1 MALVPQGLVLLL
13 SMAQT
18 VAVIRLGR
26 KQVLV
31 QRLQAVESL
40 ARVTVLASDKTGT
53 LTTGAITLEKVEPLT
68 DDGRG
73 GDGRVETA
81 LAAIAA
87 ADEFPNATMKA
98 IQAAHP
104 HDPGWSVVDRIPFD
118 STHKYHGG
126 RVRARRR
133 VVRRRARGAAPW

>member
-68 DDGRG
+68 DDGPAATG
-73 GDGRVETA
+73 GSRPRSPRSPPPTSS
-81 LAAIAA
+81 
-87 ADEFPNATMKA
+87 PT
-98 IQAAHP
+98 
-104 HDPGWSVVDRIPFD
+104 
-118 STHKYHGG
+118 
-126 RVRARRR
+126 RR
-133 VVRRRARGAAPW
+133 